1 MARSP
6 DGEMTRC
13 LAAFLRHYGY
23 DIDQKLG
30 AGDDYLVPRCYAVED
45 DRVVADDL
53 AGLERLVVAHVSHLL
68 VRLSHESE
76 IDSADSRHGYDR
88 NNGLVLTAPDY
99 TGADELGGAEAVIR
113 VRDQRFGEHG
123 LRRVVHLWR
132 DERDATA
139 GERPSVGSADLHAKI
154 HPTPTRPLYGNIY
167 LSLEP

>member
-13 LAAFLRHYGY
+13 LAAAFLRHYGY
-23 DIDQKLG
+23 AIDQKLG
-30 AGDDYLVPRCYAVED
+30 AGDDYLVSRFYAVED
-45 DRVVADDL
+45 DIVVADDL
-53 AGLERLVVAHVSHLL
+53 ADLERLLVDHVSTLL

-76 IDSADSRHGYDR
+76 IEAASSRHGHDR
-88 NNGLVLTAPDY
+88 HNRLFLAAPDH
-99 TGADELGGAEAVIR
+99 TVADELGGAEAVIR

-139 GERPSVGSADLHAKI
+139 GERAS
-154 HPTPTRPLYGNIY
+154 
-167 LSLEP
+167 